1 MENLDL
7 REEIFGEVHNMN
19 PSWWTVWGIFFV
31 FTLLAILFILSYFIK
46 YPDIIIANA
55 RFVSDVPSVT
65 IPSKLN
71 SKIAALKKHDGE
83 EVRKNDYIIIFADNS
98 DYNDVLQLTE
108 KIKNLDLNSDLTHFF
123 EEGLKNEYKLGD
135 PIQNSW
141 NSLNFQLLENYQ
153 IVYQKKYDLE
163 IQRLEKELLYER
175 RIFLKYKRL
184 LELDENLSKIW
195 EHQRNVDSL
204 LATGDVISKVDYNES
219 LMRQLQTKKNST
231 QEELTFQ
238 KSNLEI
244 ARIMNSI
251 EALTQRKRERLTELK
266 VNIKKAFLDLK
277 LAIGTWE
284 ENYVIKSPIDGRLHY
299 LIPFKEN
306 QYVKMNEDLVAITPD
321 TMNFR
326 AELKIPFSG
335 AGKLRRGQKVNIK
348 LNDYP
353 YTEFGVVTGKI
364 VQLSEVANQ
373 DHYIGIVIPDKL
385 ENRTSYNKTIRIH
398 ENALGIA
405 EIITQDRSWLGRLF
419 EKIVF
424 VIRR

>member
-31 FTLLAILFILSYFIK
+31 FALLVILFILSYFIK

-65 IPSKLN
+65 IPSKVN
-71 SKIAALKKHDGE
+71 SKIASLKRRDGE
-83 EVRKNDYIIIFADNS
+83 VVSKNDYIIVFADNS
-98 DYNDVLQLTE
+98 DHNDILRLTE
-108 KIKNLDLNSDLTHFF
+108 KIKNLDLNSDLTGFF
-123 EEGLKNEYKLGD
+123 EAELKNEYKLGD
-135 PIQNSW
+135 LIQNSW
-141 NSLNFQLLENYQ
+141 NTFNLHLLENYQ

-163 IQRLEKELLYER
+163 IQRLETELLYQR

-184 LELDENLSKIW
+184 LALDENLIKIW
-195 EHQRNVDSL
+195 AQKRNVDSL
-204 LATGDVISKVDYNES
+204 LATGEVISKVEYNES

-251 EALTQRKRERLTELK
+251 QELTQRKNERLTELR

-277 LAIGTWE
+277 LAISTWE
-284 ENYVIKSPIDGRLHY
+284 ENYVIKSPIDGKLHY
-299 LIPFKEN
+299 LIPLKEN
-306 QYVKMNEDLVAITPD
+306 QYVKMNDDLVAITPD
-321 TMNFR
+321 TMNFK

-335 AGKLRRGQKVNIK
+335 AGKLRTGQKVNIK

-353 YTEFGVVTGKI
+353 YHEFGVVTGKI

-373 DHYIGIVIPDKL
+373 DHYIGIVVPDKL
-385 ENRTSYNKTIRIH
+385 KNQTSYNKTIRIH

-405 EIITQDRSWLGRLF
+405 EIVTQDRSWLGRLF

-424 VIRR
+424 VIRS

>member
-1 MENLDL
+1 VENLDL
-7 REEIFGEVHNMN
+7 REEIFGEVHNMK
-19 PSWWTVWGIFFV
+19 PSWWTVRGIFFV
-31 FTLLAILFILSYFIK
+31 FTLLVILFILSYFIK

-65 IPSKLN
+65 IPSKLT
-71 SKIAALKKHDGE
+71 SKIASLKKHDGE
-83 EVRKNDYIIIFADNS
+83 AVRKNDYIIVFADNS
-98 DYNDVLQLTE
+98 DYNDVLRLTE

-135 PIQNSW
+135 LIQSSW
-141 NSLNFQLLENYQ
+141 NALNSQLLENYQ
-153 IVYQKKYDLE
+153 IVSQKKYDLE
-163 IQRLEKELLYER
+163 IQRLENELLYER
-175 RIFLKYKRL
+175 RILLKYRRL
-184 LELDENLSKIW
+184 LALDENLSKIW
-195 EHQRNVDSL
+195 EQQRNVDSL
-204 LATGDVISKVDYNES
+204 LATGNVISKVDYNES
-219 LMRQLQTKKNST
+219 LIRQLQTKKNST

-251 EALTQRKRERLTELK
+251 EALKQRKQERLTELK

-277 LAIGTWE
+277 LAIDTWE
-284 ENYVIKSPIDGRLHY
+284 ENYVIKSPTDGKLHY

-306 QYVKMNEDLVAITPD
+306 QYVKMNEDLVAITPA

-335 AGKLRRGQKVNIK
+335 AGKLRTGQKVNIK

-353 YTEFGVVTGKI
+353 YNEFGVVTGKI

-385 ENRTSYNKTIRIH
+385 KNRTSYNKTIRIH